1 MSTPQLLTAAQVAD
15 ILGLHPKVIARHTR
29 QGRYSSFALN
39 LADAGSKPIWRYDP
53 RRLEKW
59 LEARRSAA

>member
-1 MSTPQLLTAAQVAD
+1 MTTRLLTATQLAD
-15 ILGLHPKVIARHTR
+15 TLGLHPKVVARHTR
-29 QGRYSSFALN
+29 QGRYDTFAIN

-59 LEARRSAA
+59 LDARRNAA